1 MAEARIEINNRNY
14 IKYKFFNSLF
24 LGVGIGSYIS
34 QYQPIKIS
42 EIAILGIVFAFL
54 SILIARVY
62 HKIIYKEYFFQILL
76 FVELVMVFW
85 MLFFLIFPFSYKIAL
100 LIYVSRS
107 ITFLFGD
114 YLQRSE
120 THLLKKKKIFSFIDI
135 NRQLGTIIGMVFAV
149 VYYYILEEYFQIT
162 ENQKLVYYIHHILF
176 GVEFVIIYYLLK
188 SFRKV
193 KGDSIYKNSNL

>member
-1 MAEARIEINNRNY
+1 MAEERIEINNRNY

-76 FVELVMVFW
+76 FVELMMVFW

-100 LIYVSRS
+100 LIYVSKGQKV
-107 ITFLFGD
+107 ICD
-114 YLQRSE
+114 
-120 THLLKKKKIFSFIDI
+120 
-135 NRQLGTIIGMVFAV
+135 N
-149 VYYYILEEYFQIT
+149 LES
-162 ENQKLVYYIHHILF
+162 LVLC
-176 GVEFVIIYYLLK
+176 FVKWQTL
-188 SFRKV
+188 
-193 KGDSIYKNSNL
+193 D

>member
-1 MAEARIEINNRNY
+1 MKDKKVEINNRNY

-24 LGVGIGSYIS
+24 LGAGIGSYIS

-42 EIAILGIVFAFL
+42 EIAILGIIFAFL

-62 HKIIYKEYFFQILL
+62 HKIIYANYFFRISL
-76 FVELVMVFW
+76 FVELVMILW
-85 MLFFLIFPFSYKIAL
+85 MLFFLIFSFSYKIAL
-100 LIYVSRS
+100 LIYIARS

-135 NRQLGTIIGMVFAV
+135 NRQIGTIIGMVFAV
-149 VYYYILEEYFQIT
+149 VFYYILEEYFQIT
-162 ENQKLVYYIHHILF
+162 ETQQLVYYIHFFLF
-176 GVEFVIIYYLLK
+176 GIECVIIYFLLK
-188 SFRKV
+188 SFRNAKV
-193 KGDSIYKNSNL
+193 F

>member
-1 MAEARIEINNRNY
+1 MKDKKVEINNRNY

-24 LGVGIGSYIS
+24 LGAGIGSYIS

-42 EIAILGIVFAFL
+42 EIAILGIIFAFL

-62 HKIIYKEYFFQILL
+62 HKIIYADYFFRISL
-76 FVELVMVFW
+76 FVELVMILW

-100 LIYVSRS
+100 LIYIARS

-135 NRQLGTIIGMVFAV
+135 NRQIGTIIGMVFAV
-149 VYYYILEEYFQIT
+149 VFYYILEEYFQIT
-162 ENQKLVYYIHHILF
+162 ETQQLVYYIHFFLF
-176 GVEFVIIYYLLK
+176 GIECVIIYFLLK
-188 SFRKV
+188 SFRNAKV
-193 KGDSIYKNSNL
+193 F

>member
-1 MAEARIEINNRNY
+1 MSKQRIEINNRNY

-24 LGVGIGSYIS
+24 LGAGIGSYIS

-42 EIAILGIVFAFL
+42 EIAILGIIFAFL
-54 SILIARVY
+54 SLLIARVY
-62 HKIIYKEYFFQILL
+62 HKIIYKRYFFQISL

-100 LIYVSRS
+100 LIYVARS
-107 ITFLFGD
+107 FTFLFGD

-135 NRQLGTIIGMVFAV
+135 NRQIGTIVGMVFAV

-162 ENQKLVYYIHHILF
+162 ENQRLVYYIHFILF
-176 GVEFVIIYYLLK
+176 GVECMIIYFLLK

-193 KGDSIYKNSNL
+193 KAI

>member
-1 MAEARIEINNRNY
+1 LAEARIEINNRNY

>member
-1 MAEARIEINNRNY
+1 LVEQRIEINNRNY

-24 LGVGIGSYIS
+24 LGAGIGSYIS

-42 EIAILGIVFAFL
+42 EIAILGIIFAFL
-54 SILIARVY
+54 SLLIARVY
-62 HKIIYKEYFFQILL
+62 HKIIYKRYFFQISL

-100 LIYVSRS
+100 LIYVARS
-107 ITFLFGD
+107 LTFLFGD

-135 NRQLGTIIGMVFAV
+135 NRQIGTIIGMVFAV